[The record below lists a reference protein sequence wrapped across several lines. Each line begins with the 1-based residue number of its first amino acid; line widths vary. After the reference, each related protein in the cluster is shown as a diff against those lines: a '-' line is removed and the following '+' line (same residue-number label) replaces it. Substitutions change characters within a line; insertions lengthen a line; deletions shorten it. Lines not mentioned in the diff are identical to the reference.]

1 MIVIVCPQLWGVH
14 GIARY
19 VQSLLQAWP
28 NPGPAVRVLCE
39 RPAHPPEAHGPWPAA
54 IEWVFPPGPA
64 RAAPAAPPTRW
75 LRGGLLRWSWWARSQ
90 IRRWH
95 DAAQVE
101 VVMLHTPPLIPAWWL
116 LCAPG
121 HLPAELPTVLTVHTT
136 DTGMCGQALGPQA
149 EPLFAQPYGSWSL
162 TVRQGLERRI
172 FAAASKVIT
181 LTPLGAAEV
190 ARYGRTEGVQVIP
203 NGAQLAQFH
212 PLDLA
217 QALSAQHR
225 RRGSSQG
232 PFDVLIAGRL
242 EPRKGSRALLPACR
256 ALVASRPTLRI
267 ALAGTGEELPAL
279 RGLLQAL
286 SPGIEVLG
294 AVPMSQMPALYRRA
308 RVALSTSYY
317 EGLPGTCLEAM
328 ASGVPP
334 VVWDLPFY
342 DGLVDHERTG
352 LRVPVNDF
360 VAMARAVGRLLDDR
374 SLAHRL
380 GRAAAERVRTRH
392 DWHRLAPQIVDL
404 ALSARSVS
412 A

>member
-28 NPGPAVRVLCE
+28 GTGPAVRVLCE
-39 RPAHPPEAHGPWPAA
+39 RPAQPPWLDGVWPEA
-54 IEWVFPPGPA
+54 IEWVS
-64 RAAPAAPPTRW
+64 APLSAH
-75 LRGGLLRWSWWARSQ
+75 RGGLLRWSWWARNQ
-90 IRRWH
+90 IRRWQREQPLQ
-95 DAAQVE
+95 A
-101 VVMLHTPPLIPAWWL
+101 VMLHTPPLIPAWSL

-121 HLPAELPTVLTVHTT
+121 HLADDVPTVLTVHTT
-136 DTGMCGQALGPQA
+136 DTGMCGQALGPDTA
-149 EPLFAQPYGSWSL
+149 PLFARPYGVLSL
-162 TVRQGLERRI
+162 ALRQVMERRI
-172 FAAASKVIT
+172 FAAATRVIA

-217 QALSAQHR
+217 QALSSQHR
-225 RRGSSQG
+225 RSGSSQG
-232 PFDVLIAGRL
+232 PIDVLMAGRL
-242 EPRKGSRALLPACR
+242 EPRKGSHALVPACQ
-256 ALVASRPTLRI
+256 ALVAQRPSLRMSV
-267 ALAGTGEELPAL
+267 AGTGEELPRL
-279 RGLLQAL
+279 RTQLAAL
-286 SPGIEVLG
+286 SPWIEVLG
-294 AVPMSQMPALYRRA
+294 SVPMEQMPALYRRA

-360 VAMARAVGRLLDDR
+360 AALAQAVIRLLDDR
-374 SLAHRL
+374 ALAHRL
-380 GRAAAERVRTRH
+380 GHAAAERVRTRH

-404 ALSARSVS
+404 AVSARRVS